1 MDYSLLLVT
10 SVLLFVEVCIIIAVS
25 YLIIK
30 KKLLNE
36 VITKR
41 ITPLHQV
48 GLMLTFGI
56 LSVLSSYAGV
66 QAEGAI
72 ASIRDFSPMISGLTF
87 GPLVGVGVGLI
98 GGIHRFYLGGPT
110 AVPCALATIL
120 SGVFA
125 GVIYYF
131 SKGKFVYIS
140 IAVIFAAAMEFFH
153 MGLILI
159 LAKPYTQAVTIVQ
172 AIMVP
177 MVFAITFGMLLYSF
191 IITKMIE
198 RGVSK
203 IHDEIP

>member
-1 MDYSLLLVT
+1 MDYSLLLIT

-25 YLIIK
+25 HLIIK

-41 ITPLHQV
+41 ISPLHQI

-66 QAEGAI
+66 RVEGAI
-72 ASIRDFSPMISGLTF
+72 ANIRDFSPMISGLTF

-98 GGIHRFYLGGPT
+98 GGIHRFYMGGPT

-131 SKGKFVYIS
+131 SKGKFVHIS
-140 IAVIFAAAMEFFH
+140 IAVIFAAAMQLFD
-153 MGLILI
+153 MVLILI
-159 LAKPYTQAVTIVQ
+159 LTQPYTQAVTIVQ
-172 AIMVP
+172 AIIIP

-198 RGVSK
+198 RSESK
-203 IHDEIP
+203 IRDEIP